1 MPQCQIAGDATDLKK
16 REHSVYVVGNFA
28 ARVMYVS
35 CMKRIDATY
44 EVCVA
49 YSELIYYEKQRNCN
63 HGQPFFHMAFACCVN
78 VYTVSVHTSST

>member
-49 YSELIYYEKQRNCN
+49 YSEIISTMKSNGTSTMVN
-63 HGQPFFHMAFACCVN
+63 PF
-78 VYTVSVHTSST
+78 STWRLHVV